1 MKHKKKK
8 HSKHKIHPK
17 NRKHTHSNSNQIAII
32 CPSENQQLDKT
43 STETNQSLD
52 ETSKDTNQNTDTSK
66 ETHKALSTETPNIVE
81 AQNAQ
86 EHPAENHS
94 CEEQTAE
101 QHSHEKQSEEQG
113 NKNAGRKKRIAILL
127 PILLLFALIIID
139 QTKEKAEPVAE
150 ESIFTPAELAIIND
164 TLQPIM
170 KVYSIYNH
178 PDSLVLRDSTI
189 DFTPAE
195 LQSAA
200 YRTLCQRMIKTV
212 TDTTVG
218 GVGIAGPQVG
228 LSRRIVAVQRFDKE
242 DYPFETYPN
251 IYITAYSDSTEI
263 GGEGCLSVPGMR
275 GMVKRSQSVV
285 ITYTCPTTL
294 QTVQDTVKGFTAR
307 IFQHETDH
315 LEGIIYTDKMEADLG
330 Y

>member
-1 MKHKKKK
+1 M
-8 HSKHKIHPK
+8 
-17 NRKHTHSNSNQIAII
+17 T
-32 CPSENQQLDKT
+32 
-43 STETNQSLD
+43 
-52 ETSKDTNQNTDTSK
+52 QNTK
-66 ETHKALSTETPNIVE
+66 Q
-81 AQNAQ
+81 QN
-86 EHPAENHS
+86 
-94 CEEQTAE
+94 TA
-101 QHSHEKQSEEQG
+101 SG
-113 NKNAGRKKRIAILL
+113 TTANRTKRIAVLL
-127 PILLLFALIIID
+127 PILLLFALVIID
-139 QTKEKAEPVAE
+139 RTRKEEPVE
-150 ESIFTPAELAIIND
+150 QPSFPEAELAIIND

-178 PDSLVLRDSTI
+178 PDSLVLRAKCTDL
-189 DFTPAE
+189 TPAE

-242 DYPFETYPN
+242 GYPFETYPN

-285 ITYTCPTTL
+285 ISYTCPATL
-294 QTVQDTVKGFTAR
+294 QRVQDTVKGFTAR

-315 LEGIIYTDKMEADLG
+315 LEGTIYTDKLEKELG